1 MGFGY
6 IIGYRSPDDI
16 TTRDLANTYQQL
28 EGIRFAMG
36 LGLIL
41 FSLTILIALTFFIV
55 FIVKTARQW
64 GALHVILLSI
74 LFIESWVFLYFT
86 AGVQYERVR
95 ATRDTYKFREEA
107 VAAIERGRVLRF
119 GKPSDPADSLEAV
132 IPVQGQLERL
142 TIDRGRVWRQ
152 LTFANANI
160 PENRIQLVLQATRP
174 SATEGDGAEQPV
186 AAAPQS
192 SVGVSLPQELVV
204 YAFEEK
210 LTEEGYPLPVYYLG
224 EYRVTRSDPATGEID
239 LTSTL
244 PLDAIHRARIEQGA
258 ASWTLYEM
266 LPIDSH
272 TAFSA
277 AGSLPND
284 ETIFGRPDEEDIRKL
299 MQQVP
304 ESLVN
309 SYLKDG
315 QKATDDDRPE
325 TIWEQIKLLA
335 EYEID
340 VDSDQNADAS
350 VSGYYDQVGRS
361 IDVRLKRN
369 EPVILVPDQLNDNR
383 IVVLENVARD
393 MISRGLAE
401 RIQRIYVRPLNDYLG
416 LFNNIHAKR
425 FELDERVKY
434 YDYQNQ
440 LMDQANQ
447 AGQNMLTVRQK
458 ENQLLSA
465 DLNGFQKEI
474 QFLNSAV
481 VQADAELEK
490 LKQDLSKLYRAIHD
504 HHRQVLAGG

>member
-1 MGFGY
+1 
-6 IIGYRSPDDI
+6 
-16 TTRDLANTYQQL
+16 
-28 EGIRFAMG
+28 MG

-41 FSLTILIALTFFIV
+41 FSLTILIALTLFIV
-55 FIVKTARQW
+55 FIVKTARHW
-64 GALHVILLSI
+64 GALHIILLSI

-95 ATRDTYKFREEA
+95 ATRDAFKFRQEA
-107 VAAIERGRVLRF
+107 ITAIERGSTLRF
-119 GKPSDPADSLEAV
+119 GKPSDPEDTLEAV

-152 LTFANANI
+152 LIFANANI
-160 PENRIQLVLQATRP
+160 AENRVQLVVQSARP
-174 SATEGDGAEQPV
+174 NAGEDEVTEQP
-186 AAAPQS
+186 AATAPQPTG
-192 SVGVSLPQELVV
+192 GVSLPQDLVV

-244 PLDAIHRARIEQGA
+244 PLDAIHRTRIEQGA
-258 ASWTLYEM
+258 TSWTLYEM

-277 AGSLPND
+277 AGSGPND
-284 ETIFGRPDEEDIRKL
+284 ETIFGRPDEEDILKL
-299 MQQVP
+299 MQAVP
-304 ESLVN
+304 EVVVN

-325 TIWEQIKLLA
+325 TIWEHVKLLT

-361 IDVRLKRN
+361 IDIRLKRN
-369 EPVILVPDQLNDNR
+369 EPVLLVPDQLNDNR
-383 IVVLENVARD
+383 IVVIESVARD
-393 MISRGLAE
+393 LISRGVAE
-401 RIQRIYVRPLNDYLG
+401 RLQRIYVRPLNDYLG
-416 LFNNIHAKR
+416 LFNNIQAKR

-434 YDYQNQ
+434 YGYQNQ

-447 AGQNMLTVRQK
+447 ACQNMLTLRQK
-458 ENQLLSA
+458 ENQSLSA
-465 DLNGFQKEI
+465 DLSGFQKEV

-490 LKQDLSKLYRAIHD
+490 LKQDLSKLYRAIHE
-504 HHRQVLAGG
+504 HHRQMLVGG